1 MFTIVKF
8 VKYRNNKKGIIGVR
22 VYRNNR
28 KIIGIIGK
36 REKITLILPRDS
48 DWFGGYSL
56 LSYAALLILHITV
69 LYPSFFP
76 CEL

>member
-36 REKITLILPRDS
+36 RENNIN
-48 DWFGGYSL
+48 L
-56 LSYAALLILHITV
+56 LKLA
-69 LYPSFFP
+69 
-76 CEL
+76 